1 MYNATLRERP
11 PKTNAPTQPT
21 NKDVTMEL
29 KELKMTEFEEEAL
42 KEAEKCGYVMAK
54 SKIVFYEDEKG
65 ITFVDFNG
73 THTNFNFPWLEFAK
87 NWHSD
92 EEFQAKEKEIKRL
105 RKINHLYKKAKG
117 NAERLAVDRGE
128 RLNQAQDELASLESQ
143 LQQQALP
150 VVPECVAEFITKV
163 KKAGNNLTFAFN
175 SKFDECPAKYW
186 NEAIVWRLNHP
197 EEFAIAFITG
207 KYEVEKPQLFYIDLP
222 KVFGLSDST
231 SDSTFVSKAESG
243 IILEFTKGKD
253 YALKLT
259 EQEIKSIDERYWQF
273 AVPVEVEK

>member
-1 MYNATLRERP
+1 
-11 PKTNAPTQPT
+11 
-21 NKDVTMEL
+21 
-29 KELKMTEFEEEAL
+29 MTKFEEEAI

-92 EEFQAKEKEIKRL
+92 EEFQELLEQ
-105 RKINHLYKKAKG
+105 
-117 NAERLAVDRGE
+117 NAELTRENNIV
-128 RLNQAQDELASLESQ
+128 NQINSKLESQIIDLKSQ

-150 VVPECVAEFITKV
+150 VVPECVAELFNEYRFENIQRLFEFGIDDIKSN
-163 KKAGNNLTFAFN
+163 KMIKALMWRDKHPDTF
-175 SKFDECPAKYW
+175 S
-186 NEAIVWRLNHP
+186 L
-197 EEFAIAFITG
+197 AFITG

-243 IILEFTKGKD
+243 IISEFTKEKA

-273 AVPVEVEK
+273 AVPVEDGE